1 MVEVRWERY
10 PKVATFGP
18 SRTWLQ
24 IQANLGLARN
34 TIEAYG
40 RALEDYL
47 VFTYR
52 SDADVITAAGN
63 TFRHTSVI

>member
-40 RALEDYL
+40 RALEIIW
-47 VFTYR
+47 R
-52 SDADVITAAGN
+52 SLRCPVLTSSQVGEN